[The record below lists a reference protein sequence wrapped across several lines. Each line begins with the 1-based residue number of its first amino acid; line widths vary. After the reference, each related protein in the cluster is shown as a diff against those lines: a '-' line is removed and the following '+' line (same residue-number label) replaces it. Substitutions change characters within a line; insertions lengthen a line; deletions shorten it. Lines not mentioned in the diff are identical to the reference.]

1 MILDCDKLVDV
12 ARDGVE
18 LADGGELADGVK
30 LVGVNGVVLVDPESL
45 GRSHDNLRILNGLES
60 SKSWQSPRLHTGEIG
75 LIWIKEEG

>member
-45 GRSHDNLRILNGLES
+45 GRRRENLRILNGLES
-60 SKSWQSPRLHTGEIG
+60 SKS
-75 LIWIKEEG
+75 